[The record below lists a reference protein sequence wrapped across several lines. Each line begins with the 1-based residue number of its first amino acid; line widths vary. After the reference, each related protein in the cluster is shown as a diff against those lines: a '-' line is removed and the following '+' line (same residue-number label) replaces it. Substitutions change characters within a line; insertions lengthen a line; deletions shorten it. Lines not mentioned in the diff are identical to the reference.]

1 MGSRFGVILAA
12 IVAIFVGVLVFNGND
27 AKAPKDGNGNP
38 IQATNHVRGEGKKS
52 VTLVEY
58 GDFECPACGGYYPIV
73 EQLFEKYKDDITFQF
88 RNFPLAQI
96 HRHAMLAHRSAEAAG
111 NQNKFWEM
119 YNLLYQNQTTWSGTS
134 DPTSTFRSYAE
145 SLGLDMNK
153 YEADV
158 KSAATNDIINADI
171 AAGQKLGANSTPT
184 FILDGK
190 KIDNPRD
197 LDAFSKLID
206 EAIKAKNQ

>member
-12 IVAIFVGVLVFNGND
+12 FVAIFVGILIFNGND
-27 AKAPKDGNGNP
+27 AKAPKDSNGNP
-38 IQATNHVRGEGKKS
+38 IQATNHVRGEGKKK
-52 VTLVEY
+52 VTLIEY

-88 RNFPLAQI
+88 RNFPLVQI

-134 DPTSTFRSYAE
+134 DPGTTFRAYAE
-145 SLGLDMNK
+145 SLGLDMKK

-171 AAGQKLGANSTPT
+171 AAGQKLGATSTPT

-197 LDAFSKLID
+197 LEAFSKLID

>member
-12 IVAIFVGVLVFNGND
+12 FVAIFVGILIFNGND
-27 AKAPKDGNGNP
+27 ARAPKDGQDNSNLV
-38 IQATNHVRGEGKKS
+38 TNHVRGDGKKG

-73 EQLFEKYKDDITFQF
+73 EQVVEKYKADITFQY
-88 RNFPLAQI
+88 RNFPLTQI
-96 HRHAMLAHRSAEAAG
+96 HRHAMLAHRSAQAAS

-119 YNLLYQNQTTWSGTS
+119 YNLLYQNQTTWSATS
-134 DPTSTFRSYAE
+134 DPSSTFRSYAE
-145 SLGLDMNK
+145 SLGLDLAQYDK
-153 YEADV
+153 DV
-158 KSAATNDIINADI
+158 KSSATNDIINADI

-190 KIDNPRD
+190 KITNPA
-197 LDAFSKLID
+197 DADGFSKLIED
-206 EAIKAKNQ
+206 AIKAKNQ